1 MSPTHESPARREAR
15 CEATRRLFE
24 LSDEQLDDLRMHGE
38 SREGYRDRVLKIA
51 QRHPFEALAWMG
63 A

>member
-15 CEATRRLFE
+15 CRVQSLLLNATPEQQDHMRGDQSWPSFLDWMLRL
-24 LSDEQLDDLRMHGE
+24 
-38 SREGYRDRVLKIA
+38 SRKC
-51 QRHPFEALAWMG
+51 PFTALAYIG